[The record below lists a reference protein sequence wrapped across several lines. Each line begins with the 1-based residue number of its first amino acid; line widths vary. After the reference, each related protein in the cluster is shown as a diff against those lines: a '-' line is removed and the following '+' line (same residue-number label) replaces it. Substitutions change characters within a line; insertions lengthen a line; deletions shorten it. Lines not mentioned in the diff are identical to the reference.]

1 MGVSEAQAQAL
12 GGVKAEL
19 FRLTLHGDMAA
30 EGLQALHDSQPE
42 IHELT
47 LRSPARHDFH
57 KYFPDVPSL
66 QCLTLRDFVNLTG
79 KSLPRSQ
86 T

>member
-30 EGLQALHDSQPE
+30 EGLQALP
-42 IHELT
+42 
-47 LRSPARHDFH
+47 
-57 KYFPDVPSL
+57 
-66 QCLTLRDFVNLTG
+66 
-79 KSLPRSQ
+79 
-86 T
+86 